1 MIAGKKGS
9 KPRAIARSFEVP
21 EARAGWENRLI
32 WSRAAA
38 YIVDQRV
45 NCHTMTLD
53 KLVPVGT
60 KGAR

>member
-38 YIVDQRV
+38 YIMDQRV
-45 NCHTMTLD
+45 SYHTMTLE
-53 KLVPVGT
+53 KLLPIGT
-60 KGAR
+60 KGAQ